1 MQRTNRILNSRKH
14 NGFAMIMAI
23 ILIVVLSTIMAI
35 MLNLT
40 QKTTKETTNLYLK
53 EEAVFL
59 AKSATELAL
68 LEISGHD
75 RNTTTTYLTGKIS
88 CLHQVNAVYPN
99 ATHKI
104 FDINTTIRYIGFN
117 CQNLNAIYVKNINT
131 PESNGSVLI
140 DTTVTSAPNTSTQ
153 TIRYFRRTIQ
163 KL

>member
-75 RNTTTTYLTGKIS
+75 RGAGGNTN
-88 CLHQVNAVYPN
+88 CLSQVNAVYPN
-99 ATHKI
+99 ATSPI
-104 FDINTTIRYIGFN
+104 FDINTTIRYIGLN
-117 CQNLNAIYVKNINT
+117 CVNGLNYIPTITT

-140 DTTVTSAPNTSTQ
+140 DTTVTSTPGTSTQ

>member
-1 MQRTNRILNSRKH
+1 MQRTNSILTKRG
-14 NGFAMIMAI
+14 GFAMIMAI

-35 MLNLT
+35 MLELT

-53 EEAVFL
+53 EQAVLL

-68 LEISGHD
+68 LEISGHK
-75 RNTTTTYLTGKIS
+75 RGQRGKIN

-99 ATHKI
+99 DTSPI
-104 FDINTTIRYIGFN
+104 FEINTTIRYIGLN
-117 CQNLNAIYVKNINT
+117 CQRGLSNYIKTIDT

-140 DTTVTSAPNTSTQ
+140 DTTVTSTNNTSIQ
-153 TIRYFRRTIQ
+153 TIRYFRRTLQ